1 MSALG
6 GDLSGM
12 NDQNADPEFEETNRD
27 GDLISPRVVIDKSHV
42 AKRDLEEEKEAQ
54 AFKAAF

>member
-1 MSALG
+1 
-6 GDLSGM
+6 M